1 MNVLITGCAGFIGS
15 HAVEEFLSHDHN
27 VVGVDSMTYAADRNN
42 MSSFIND
49 IEFFHADICNTDLMR
64 KLVKEYKVDWI
75 INFAAES
82 HVDNSIKGCEQFI
95 KSNIVGVNS
104 LLMVCKEFNCKILH
118 ISTDEVYGS
127 TKSGSFIETDILN
140 PKNPY
145 SATKASAEHLVN
157 SYSNTYGVQQIII
170 RMSNNF
176 GPRQHKE
183 KLVPTILST
192 LLSGKKIPV
201 YGDGKNVRD
210 WFYVKDSV
218 KMVYTVF
225 DRGSIGEIYNLTH
238 CNEMTNL
245 EIISVICELC
255 DKDAESNIE
264 FVKDRLGHDFR
275 YSISNNKVKL
285 LGINKPTDFCEA
297 VKQTISSWRKNEKLS
312 SI

>member
-15 HAVEEFLSHDHN
+15 HAVEEFLFQGHK
-27 VVGVDSMTYAADRNN
+27 VLGVDAMTYAADKNN
-42 MSSFIND
+42 MASFIND
-49 IEFFHADICNTDLMR
+49 IDFFHADICNTDLMR
-64 KLVKEYKVDWI
+64 RLVDQYKIDWI

-82 HVDNSIKGCEQFI
+82 HVDNSIKDCEQFI
-95 KSNIVGVNS
+95 RSNILGVNS
-104 LLMVCKEFNCKILH
+104 LLNVCKELNCKMLH

-127 TKSGSFIETDILN
+127 IKEGSFTENDILN

-145 SATKASAEHLVN
+145 SATKASAEHLVK
-157 SYSNTYGVQQIII
+157 SYSNTYGVEQIIV

-218 KMVYTVF
+218 KMVYRVF
-225 DRGSIGEIYNLTH
+225 DKGNFGEIYNLTH

-245 EIISVICELC
+245 EIINTICEIC
-255 DKDAESNIE
+255 DKKPKESIS
-264 FVKDRLGHDFR
+264 FVEDRLGHDFR
-275 YSISNNKVKL
+275 YSISNDKIKN
-285 LGINKPTDFCEA
+285 LGIDAPTEFFEA
-297 VKQTISSWRKNEKLS
+297 IKQTINSWIK
-312 SI
+312 

>member
-15 HAVEEFLSHDHN
+15 HAVEEFLFQGHK
-27 VVGVDSMTYAADRNN
+27 VVGVDAMTYAADKNN
-42 MSSFIND
+42 MASFINNID
-49 IEFFHADICNTDLMR
+49 FFHADICNTDLMR
-64 KLVKEYKVDWI
+64 RLVDQYKIDWI

-82 HVDNSIKGCEQFI
+82 HVDNSIKDCEQFI
-95 KSNIVGVNS
+95 RSNILGVNS
-104 LLMVCKEFNCKILH
+104 LLNVCKELNCKMLH

-127 TKSGSFIETDILN
+127 IKEGSFTENDILN

-145 SATKASAEHLVN
+145 SATKASAEHLVK
-157 SYSNTYGVQQIII
+157 SYSNTYGVEQIIV

-201 YGDGKNVRD
+201 YGDGKNIRD

-218 KMVYTVF
+218 KMVYRVF
-225 DRGSIGEIYNLTH
+225 DKGKFGEVYNLTH

-245 EIISVICELC
+245 EIINTICEIC
-255 DKDAESNIE
+255 GKKPEESIK
-264 FVKDRLGHDFR
+264 FVSDRLGHDFR
-275 YSISNNKVKL
+275 YSISNDKIKS
-285 LGINKPTDFCEA
+285 LGIKEPTEFFEA
-297 VKQTISSWRKNEKLS
+297 IKQTINSWRK
-312 SI
+312 

>member
-15 HAVEEFLSHDHN
+15 HAVEEFLSHGHN

-95 KSNIVGVNS
+95 RSNIVGVNS
-104 LLMVCKEFNCKILH
+104 LLMVCKEFRCKILH
-118 ISTDEVYGS
+118 VSTDEVYGS
-127 TKSGSFIETDILN
+127 IKLGSFVETDILN

-145 SATKASAEHLVN
+145 SATKAAAEHLVN
-157 SYSNTYGVQQIII
+157 SYSNTYGVQQIVI

-176 GPRQHKE
+176 GPRQHRE

-192 LLSGKKIPV
+192 ILSGKKIPV

-218 KMVYTVF
+218 KMVYKVF
-225 DRGSIGEIYNLTH
+225 DKGSLGEIYNLTH

-245 EIISVICELC
+245 QIINTICELC
-255 DKDAESNIE
+255 DKNPEANIQ

-275 YSISNNKVKL
+275 YSISNKKVKL
-285 LGINKPTDFCEA
+285 LGIDKPTDFREA
-297 VKQTISSWRKNEKLS
+297 VKQTISAWRKK
-312 SI
+312 

>member
-15 HAVEEFLSHDHN
+15 HAVEEFLFQGHK
-27 VVGVDSMTYAADRNN
+27 VLGVDAMTYAADKNN
-42 MSSFIND
+42 MASFIND
-49 IEFFHADICNTDLMR
+49 IDFFHADICNTDLMR
-64 KLVKEYKVDWI
+64 RLVDQYKIDWI

-82 HVDNSIKGCEQFI
+82 HVDNSIKDCEQFI
-95 KSNIVGVNS
+95 RSNILGVNS
-104 LLMVCKEFNCKILH
+104 LLNVCKELNCKMLH

-127 TKSGSFIETDILN
+127 IKEGSFTENDILN

-145 SATKASAEHLVN
+145 SATKASAEHLVK
-157 SYSNTYGVQQIII
+157 SYSNTYGVEQIIV

-218 KMVYTVF
+218 KMVYRVF
-225 DRGSIGEIYNLTH
+225 DKGKFGEIYNLTH

-245 EIISVICELC
+245 EIINTICEIC
-255 DKDAESNIE
+255 DKKPKESIS
-264 FVKDRLGHDFR
+264 FVEDRLGHDFR
-275 YSISNNKVKL
+275 YSISNDKIKN
-285 LGINKPTDFCEA
+285 LGIDAPTEFFEA
-297 VKQTISSWRKNEKLS
+297 IKQTINSWIK
-312 SI
+312 